1 MPETPQMIRQL
12 VRVTGLVQGVGFR
25 PTVYRVALER
35 HLTGFV
41 FNDAAGV
48 GIEIEGEREAVLGFE
63 AALRAAKPPLAR
75 IDTVLS
81 REIPLKGDPSFTIHE
96 SEAGH
101 VTTAITPDA
110 ATCREC
116 ARDMFTPGNRRYRY
130 AFTNCTHCGPRFTI
144 TRHLPYDRP
153 QTSMAPFKMCPEC
166 LKEYRDP
173 LDRRFHAQPNACPV
187 CGPKLMLWKNTGE
200 TVETDDP
207 IRDAVKLLKEG
218 RILAVKGLGGFHLV
232 CDAANAEAVHLLRA
246 RKRRDEK
253 PLAVMCAN
261 TVSASRLVTLSDLE
275 RETLESIAR
284 PIVLAKKTPLCD
296 TELEGVAP
304 GLTELGMMLPYT
316 PVHLLLF
323 HEAAGRPDGV
333 EWLDSRVLPWTLVM
347 TSANPGGEPLVIG
360 NEEAL
365 QRLGGIADFILAN
378 NREILVRCDDSV
390 VRVVADKPRMVRRA
404 RGYTPEAVPL
414 AFDSPSV
421 LATGPGLK
429 VTACL
434 TRGSEAFL
442 SQHIG
447 DLGNA
452 SSCEALELAVKHLE
466 AVLEITPELVAHD
479 LHPDFFSTR
488 LAHRIELERGIPA
501 YAVQHHRAHIG
512 AVMAEYGITGPARG
526 IALDGV
532 GLGTDGKAWGGEMLH
547 LTPTGFTREA
557 HLLALPLPGG
567 DRAAREPWR
576 MASSVLEAL
585 GRGDEIAE
593 RFREIPNSGMIRKV
607 IANSRLSGVTTAMGR
622 WFDAASALLGLC
634 LTQHDE
640 ATAAMRLESAA
651 EGKTPREFGKL
662 WEILPD
668 GSLSLLPLMAM
679 LADTPHDPDA
689 VSQASAD
696 FHEGVARALSDW
708 ILQLTGPDEADLP
721 LCLSGG
727 CFLNRRMTVRLISLL
742 GRAGIHPLLSSAV
755 PPGDGGVALGQ
766 AWLAALA
773 RREGVLDGGDR
784 VSP

>member
-1 MPETPQMIRQL
+1 M
-12 VRVTGLVQGVGFR
+12 
-25 PTVYRVALER
+25 
-35 HLTGFV
+35 
-41 FNDAAGV
+41 
-48 GIEIEGEREAVLGFE
+48 
-63 AALRAAKPPLAR
+63 
-75 IDTVLS
+75 
-81 REIPLKGDPSFTIHE
+81 
-96 SEAGH
+96 
-101 VTTAITPDA
+101 
-110 ATCREC
+110 
-116 ARDMFTPGNRRYRY
+116 
-130 AFTNCTHCGPRFTI
+130 
-144 TRHLPYDRP
+144 
-153 QTSMAPFKMCPEC
+153 
-166 LKEYRDP
+166 
-173 LDRRFHAQPNACPV
+173 
-187 CGPKLMLWKNTGE
+187 
-200 TVETDDP
+200 
-207 IRDAVKLLKEG
+207 
-218 RILAVKGLGGFHLV
+218 
-232 CDAANAEAVHLLRA
+232 
-246 RKRRDEK
+246 
-253 PLAVMCAN
+253 
-261 TVSASRLVTLSDLE
+261 
-275 RETLESIAR
+275 
-284 PIVLAKKTPLCD
+284 
-296 TELEGVAP
+296 
-304 GLTELGMMLPYT
+304 
-316 PVHLLLF
+316 HLLLF

-360 NEEAL
+360 NDEAL

-585 GRGDEIAE
+585 GRGDEIAD

-607 IANSRLSGVTTAMGR
+607 IANPRLSGVTTAMGR

-651 EGKTPREFGKL
+651 EGKTPRELRKL

-689 VSQASAD
+689 VSQASTD
-696 FHEGVARALSDW
+696 FHEAVARALSDW

-721 LCLSGG
+721 LCLAGG

-773 RREGVLDGGDR
+773 RREGALDGGDR